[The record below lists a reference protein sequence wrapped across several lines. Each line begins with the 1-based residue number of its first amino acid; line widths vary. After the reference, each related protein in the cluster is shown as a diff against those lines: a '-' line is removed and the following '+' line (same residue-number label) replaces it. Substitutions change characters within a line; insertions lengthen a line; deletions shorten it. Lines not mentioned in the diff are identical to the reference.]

1 MSYSKKRL
9 RAGFTL
15 GEVLLAAAI
24 VASAL
29 VGLGVAFRLSQR
41 SAAVARRQLAAVHAA
56 RGALEQ
62 LASSDF
68 HGAPLTVGRHMLS
81 NGYYDVTSVD
91 SRTKNVEVRV
101 PWISPRGTTNWVVLT
116 TSVSSAVHF

>member
-1 MSYSKKRL
+1 MSYSKKKFDG
-9 RAGFTL
+9 GFTL
-15 GEVLLAAAI
+15 PEVLLAAAI
-24 VASAL
+24 VAGAL
-29 VGLGVAFRLSQR
+29 AGLGAAFMLSQR
-41 SAAVARRQLAAVHAA
+41 SAAVARRQVAAVHEA

-68 HGAPLTVGRHMLS
+68 YGAPLTVGRHMLS

-101 PWISPRGTTNWVVLT
+101 RWLSPRGTTNWVVLT
-116 TSVSSAVHF
+116 TSVSSAVHY